1 LGLLRFSRLWFFFR
15 RWWSGGGRLGVQ
27 FFHPLPLQLLV
38 VAFVWVMVFSP
49 GGGSPAIH
57 RPLDLPPGVIPGTGN
72 SKIYGKVCESRF
84 A

>member
-1 LGLLRFSRLWFFFR
+1 M
-15 RWWSGGGRLGVQ
+15 Q

-38 VAFVWVMVFSP
+38 VALVWVMVFSP

-72 SKIYGKVCESRF
+72 SKIYGKVCVQVCLEADLIKQHF
-84 A
+84 TKDE

>member
-1 LGLLRFSRLWFFFR
+1 M
-15 RWWSGGGRLGVQ
+15 Q

-72 SKIYGKVCESRF
+72 YMYNQNLWEGVCVQVCLE
-84 A
+84 ADLLL